1 MKLPWKN
8 DSAATAAAVVAVVA
22 AAAVAAA
29 AAEQY
34 DDENDDPEAAVA
46 SVIAEHNYIPF
57 SALILYASQSAL
69 RGGGRCFYV
78 GNVELFCCSCH
89 NMHGHVPLLHGRQ
102 HTLSGGLRCLTT
114 IWIR

>member
-22 AAAVAAA
+22 ATAVAAA

-34 DDENDDPEAAVA
+34 DDEDDDPEAAVA

-78 GNVELFCCSCH
+78 GNVELFFAARAIICTAMCRCY
-89 NMHGHVPLLHGRQ
+89 
-102 HTLSGGLRCLTT
+102 TGGSIPCQEV
-114 IWIR
+114 